1 MEIYHPQ
8 DDELIREMRRV
19 RRVAKGKRLLW
30 GLLIA
35 LTLTALTGWLV
46 FNRFF
51 ALAVCKGPGM
61 STALPEGSVVLVR
74 RGSGADIQ
82 RGDIILYEDE
92 TGWQLKRA
100 VALPGDRV
108 VINPYGDLRVN
119 SSDIT
124 ADSFAGRTADTG
136 ITARRLAVPENE
148 VFVQGDQ
155 LSLSVDSRYRDYGTV
170 PTENVTGKAAWILWP
185 LYRFGAPAAAL
196 TEGGGGE

>member
-8 DDELIREMRRV
+8 DEELIREMRRV
-19 RRVAKGKRLLW
+19 RRAAKRKRLLW

-46 FNRFF
+46 FNQFF
-51 ALAVCKGPGM
+51 ALAINQGPGM
-61 STALPEGSVVLVR
+61 STALPEGSVVLIR
-74 RGSGADIQ
+74 RGNGKDIQ

-100 VALPGDRV
+100 VAVAGDRV
-108 VINPYGDLRVN
+108 VINPYGELRVN
-119 SSDIT
+119 SEEIS

-136 ITARRLAVPENE
+136 ITARRLTVPENE

-170 PTENVTGKAAWILWP
+170 AAENVTGKAAWLLWP
-185 LYRFGAPAAAL
+185 LYRFGAPAKVL
-196 TEGGGGE
+196 VEGGGGE